1 MQQKEPLCKGM
12 TRPAM
17 IFGIPLMPFMG
28 TMLIGFVFSVWVDL
42 RFLFVLIP
50 AFIIMK
56 IMTLKDDFIFRLIFL
71 KLKFG

>member
-1 MQQKEPLCKGM
+1 MQQKEPLFKGM

-56 IMTLKDDFIFRLIFL
+56 SSEIIKIIEKSILKI
-71 KLKFG
+71 